1 MGIVKRQSVKFSI
14 VSYAALLLGTINVL
28 FIYPFAFDPE
38 ELGLIRFILEAALMI
53 VPFISLGF
61 GNVIIKYFPHF
72 KNDSKTNNGFLFF
85 VYVIPIFAF
94 IIFVLFLLLFKEDIY
109 HYYSEK
115 NSLFEKFLIFVVPL
129 SGLILLSYLSQSY
142 CYNFQRI
149 VVPNILNNLLIKI
162 TLPVLALL
170 YYYQVIMLN
179 QLMNGVVLT
188 YVIILIGFLVY
199 IHSLGHFS
207 LKPQLSF
214 LDKFKI
220 KEIANY
226 SFYGILS
233 GIGSVVALRIDT
245 FMIASMVDLTNTGI
259 YTIAVFIAGVIA
271 VPYKAVVNIGTSII
285 AKAWAENDIDTIN
298 MIYKKSSLI
307 LLILGMFIF
316 LFIWLSIDD
325 FFAIMPNGEKYI
337 SGKNVVLIL
346 GIAKLIDVS
355 ASMNDNIINYS
366 KYYRFNFYAIIILA
380 ILNLTNNLLLIPEY
394 KIVGA
399 AFATLIS
406 ITIFNIIKMVYI
418 KRKVGIL
425 PFTIKTIYVLA
436 IGMCSIIIF
445 QFIPKTEYAI
455 LNVIINGA
463 FLSLVFLGPI
473 LYFKLSE
480 DLNDVT
486 EKLINRFRG
495 LI

>member
-1 MGIVKRQSVKFSI
+1 
-14 VSYAALLLGTINVL
+14 
-28 FIYPFAFDPE
+28 
-38 ELGLIRFILEAALMI
+38 
-53 VPFISLGF
+53 
-61 GNVIIKYFPHF
+61 
-72 KNDSKTNNGFLFF
+72 
-85 VYVIPIFAF
+85 
-94 IIFVLFLLLFKEDIY
+94 
-109 HYYSEK
+109 
-115 NSLFEKFLIFVVPL
+115 
-129 SGLILLSYLSQSY
+129 
-142 CYNFQRI
+142 
-149 VVPNILNNLLIKI
+149 
-162 TLPVLALL
+162 
-170 YYYQVIMLN
+170 MLN

-486 EKLINRFRG
+486 EKLINRVRG